1 MQIVWPSNF
10 SHQWLEFFT
19 IAHVRFFIDMIM
31 TSWNYGDFDDY
42 EDIEQTL
49 REKRNKQKDW
59 RKRMNTAHEEMIKK
73 WKN

>member
-1 MQIVWPSNF
+1 
-10 SHQWLEFFT
+10 
-19 IAHVRFFIDMIM
+19 MIM
-31 TSWNYGDFDDY
+31 TSWNYGDFDDC